1 MLKFATRSKARAFT
15 AKAGHK
21 VIDLGKD
28 VKGSRWVVKVLGF

>member
-1 MLKFATRSKARAFT
+1 MLKFSTRSAARAFA

-28 VKGSRWVVKVLGF
+28 AKGFRWAVRVI